1 MTKAA
6 AAPPD
11 QADRDRAL
19 QVNESFI
26 VQAPAGSGKTSLL
39 VERYLRLLAQVA
51 QPEEILAITFTRAA
65 AAEMKQR
72 VLLELQKDTSLT
84 QAIRD
89 KDRSLNWR
97 LSQNPQRM
105 KIQTIDSFATEIATQ
120 VPGSQSA
127 EGMRIEEQ
135 PAPLYLQAAQNT
147 LGRLF
152 SDDPSGLFVAEF
164 LAALDNNANTAE
176 RVLSA
181 MLAKR
186 DQWLD
191 VTGLITSLA
200 LSDDSA
206 IKQTMTRAVS
216 DLRREILST
225 VSAALT
231 PSDHEMI
238 HTLARETDK
247 QASLEAL
254 LPIILTQ
261 AGSIRKTVDRRQSE
275 AFTDSTLK
283 AQTVDWL
290 EGLRE
295 RKLEGL
301 LQTCAM
307 LPEIDE
313 DSDKVVATGV
323 TLALAASELETLLRK
338 RQTIDFT
345 GMLMRASQGLR
356 DEEGPTELAL
366 YWDYKIKHLLVDEF
380 QDTSRSQY
388 RFFCLLTDGWSAE
401 EGNTFFAV
409 GDPMQ
414 SIYRF
419 RDADVS
425 IFSQCW
431 KDGLPNVG
439 LQSIRLRAN
448 FRSSRGL
455 VDWNN
460 DLFGRLFPQSAL
472 PKLGAIPFSPAVA
485 QKTDSNAMGN
495 APAVQLHG
503 FTNEQLEAQ
512 AIANHVSALLKQ
524 HHAEEKYRIGIL
536 CRARTHLPNI
546 LRALQAA
553 NIAYTS
559 TDIDALSESP
569 VVTDLM
575 SLHTL
580 LLRPAEQLAWHAILR
595 SPMVGLSLNDL
606 EHFADAPDLEAY
618 TLQQAEVDPAVERFA
633 DALTWARPRLYEL
646 PITEVIEGCWMRLG
660 GVDAYPQ
667 SSLFQAQ
674 RWFDL
679 LESMG
684 ESALDPDAVQA
695 KTENLYAQDMG
706 QSPVQVMTIHKSKGL
721 EFTDVILPNL
731 GRQSRSEETDIM
743 LWRPNNDDLLIGI
756 KNDSVHNWLA
766 FEEKNRRENET
777 KRLLYVA
784 CTRAESSLWLSTA
797 SHSQRP
803 QGLAKYLP
811 PMAGEFRSSEKD
823 AEKQPLV
830 LPAMQGHL
838 AHLPP
843 SYQWNPGTLSDNKY
857 RSETAVDHDIEAD
870 EGGQTIAVETASEID
885 VDDRQNRFSLSV
897 GNLVHQALAHIALGY
912 RNGRVYDFDAVT
924 AYLEQQM
931 PRLDAHP
938 DQWQQVRE
946 VALLHI
952 DRTLKNPAGQW
963 LLEAH
968 VHGQVEW
975 PITIAV
981 DGVAK
986 RLVMDRVFFSRDSWW
1001 IVDYKTAEPDPNQAV
1016 ADFIAQE
1023 VSRYRGQLD
1032 QYSSALSALLSDRPE
1047 RFESSASSKA
1057 PIKTAL
1063 YFTALPLLE
1072 TLTTR
1077 LD

>member
-1 MTKAA
+1 MTKATTA
-6 AAPPD
+6 SPD

-19 QVNESFI
+19 QTNGSFI

-39 VERYLRLLAQVA
+39 VERYLRLLAQVT

-84 QAIRD
+84 HVIRA

-120 VPGSQSA
+120 IPGTQSA

-152 SDDPSGLFVAEF
+152 SDDPSGLFVTEF

-176 RVLSA
+176 RVLTA

-200 LSDDSA
+200 LSDYAA
-206 IKQTMTRAVS
+206 IKQTMIRAVS
-216 DLRREILST
+216 DLRREILSA

-254 LPIILTQ
+254 LPLILTQ
-261 AGSIRKTVDRRQSE
+261 TGSIRKTVDRRQSK
-275 AFTDSTLK
+275 AFTDSALK

-290 EGLRE
+290 EELRE
-295 RKLEGL
+295 RNLEGL
-301 LQTCAM
+301 LHTCAM
-307 LPEIDE
+307 LPQIDE

-338 RQTIDFT
+338 RQIIDFT

-380 QDTSRSQY
+380 QDTSHSQY

-425 IFSQCW
+425 IFGQCW
-431 KDGLPNVG
+431 EDGLPNVS
-439 LQSIRLRAN
+439 LEPIRLRAN
-448 FRSSRGL
+448 FRSSHEL

-460 DLFGRLFPQSAL
+460 DLFRRLFPQSAL

-485 QKTDSNAMGN
+485 QKTESDAMDN
-495 APAVQLHG
+495 TTVVQLNA
-503 FTNEQLEAQ
+503 FTNEQLEAE
-512 AIANHVSALLKQ
+512 AIANHVSALLMR

-536 CRARTHLPNI
+536 CRARTHLPSI

-569 VVTDLM
+569 VVTDLI
-575 SLHTL
+575 SLHKL
-580 LLRPAEQLAWHAILR
+580 LLRPAEQLAWHVILR
-595 SPMVGLSLNDL
+595 SPMIGLSLNDL
-606 EHFADAPDLEAY
+606 EHFADAPDLEAF
-618 TLQQAEVDPAVERFA
+618 TLQQAEIDPAVERFA
-633 DALTWARPRLYEL
+633 NALSWARPKLYEL

-667 SSLFQAQ
+667 SSMSQAQ

-684 ESALDPDAVQA
+684 EGALDPDAVQA
-695 KTENLYAQDMG
+695 KAKNLYAQDMS

-721 EFTDVILPNL
+721 EFTHVILPNL

-743 LWRPNNDDLLIGI
+743 LWRPSNDDLLIGI

-784 CTRAESSLWLSTA
+784 CTRAERSLWLSTA

-811 PMAGEFRSSEKD
+811 PMAGEFNSPEKD

-830 LPAMQGHL
+830 PPALQGHL
-838 AHLPP
+838 ARLPP
-843 SYQWNPGTLSDNKY
+843 NYQWNPGDRGDNKY
-857 RSETAVDHDIEAD
+857 PSEAAEESDIES
-870 EGGQTIAVETASEID
+870 GKVRQRMTVETASETV
-885 VDDRQNRFSLSV
+885 VDERQNRFSLSV

-912 RNGRVYDFDAVT
+912 RNGRVYDIDAVN
-924 AYLEQQM
+924 AYLERHL
-931 PRLDAHP
+931 PRLDAYP
-938 DQWQQVRE
+938 DQWQQVLAI
-946 VALLHI
+946 ALQHI
-952 DRTLKNPAGQW
+952 DKTLKNPAGQW
-963 LLEAH
+963 LLKAH
-968 VHGQVEW
+968 AHSRVEW
-975 PITIAV
+975 PITIAM
-981 DGVAK
+981 DGVAT
-986 RLVMDRVFFSRDSWW
+986 RFVMDRVFFYRDSWW
-1001 IVDYKTAEPDPNQAV
+1001 IVDYKTAEPNPNQAV
-1016 ADFIAQE
+1016 ADFVSQE

-1032 QYSSALSALLSDRPE
+1032 QYSSALSLLLSDRPE
-1047 RFESSASSKA
+1047 NFESSAMSTS

-1063 YFTALPLLE
+1063 YFTGLPLLKA
-1072 TLTTR
+1072 LPTR
-1077 LD
+1077 LE

>member
-1 MTKAA
+1 MTRES

-84 QAIRD
+84 EAIRD
-89 KDRSLNWR
+89 KDRSLNWH

-135 PAPLYLQAAQNT
+135 PDPLYLQAAQNT

-152 SDDPSGLFVAEF
+152 FDDPSGLLVAEF
-164 LAALDNNANTAE
+164 LAALDNNASTAE

-181 MLAKR
+181 MLGKR

-206 IKQTMTRAVS
+206 IKQTMTRAVC

-225 VSAALT
+225 VSAALM

-238 HTLARETDK
+238 HTLARETGN

-254 LPIILTQ
+254 LPLILTK

-275 AFTDSTLK
+275 AFTDSALK
-283 AQTVDWL
+283 GQTVDWL
-290 EGLRE
+290 EKLSE
-295 RKLEGL
+295 RKLESL

-313 DSDKVVATGV
+313 DTDVVVATGV
-323 TLALAASELETLLRK
+323 TLALAASELERLLRK
-338 RQTIDFT
+338 RHTIDFT

-356 DEEGPTELAL
+356 DEKGPTELAI

-388 RFFCLLTDGWSAE
+388 RFFCLLTEGWSAE

-431 KDGLPNVG
+431 EDGLPNVD
-439 LQSIRLRAN
+439 LQPIQLRAN

-472 PKLGAIPFSPAVA
+472 PKLGAIPFSPAVT
-485 QKTDSNAMGN
+485 QKTDSDAMSNAT
-495 APAVQLHG
+495 AVQLHG

-524 HHAEEKYRIGIL
+524 HHAEENYRIGIL

-546 LRALQAA
+546 LRALQSA

-580 LLRPAEQLAWHAILR
+580 LLRPAEHLAWYAILR
-595 SPMVGLSLNDL
+595 SPMIGLSLTDL
-606 EHFADAPDLEAY
+606 EHFADAPDREAY

-633 DALTWARPRLYEL
+633 DALSWARPRLYEL

-667 SSLFQAQ
+667 SSLPQAQ

-695 KTENLYAQDMG
+695 KTENLYAQDMS
-706 QSPVQVMTIHKSKGL
+706 QSPVKVMTIHKSKGL

-731 GRQSRSEETDIM
+731 GRRSRSEETDIM

-784 CTRAESSLWLSTA
+784 CTRAKSSLWLSTA

-811 PMAGEFRSSEKD
+811 PMAGEQSSSEKD

-838 AHLPP
+838 AQLPP
-843 SYQWNPGTLSDNKY
+843 SYQWNPGTLSNNNYLD
-857 RSETAVDHDIEAD
+857 ETTVEHDIEAD
-870 EGGQTIAVETASEID
+870 EGGRTIAVEAASELDI
-885 VDDRQNRFSLSV
+885 DDRQNRFSLSV

-912 RNGRVYDFDAVT
+912 CNGRVYNLDAVT
-924 AYLEQQM
+924 TYLEQQL
-931 PRLDAHP
+931 PKLDAYP
-938 DQWQQVRE
+938 DQWQRVTE

-975 PITIAV
+975 PITMAV

-986 RLVMDRVFFSRDSWW
+986 RLVMDRIFFSRDSWW
-1001 IVDYKTAEPDPNQAV
+1001 IVDYKTAEPDLNQAV
-1016 ADFIAQE
+1016 SDFIAQE

-1032 QYSSALSALLSDRPE
+1032 QYSRALSALLSDQPE
-1047 RFESSASSKA
+1047 RFEGSASTTA

-1063 YFTALPLLE
+1063 YFTALPRLE
-1072 TLTTR
+1072 TLPTR

>member
-6 AAPPD
+6 TAPPD
-11 QADRDRAL
+11 QAERDRAL
-19 QVNESFI
+19 QITDSFI

-51 QPEEILAITFTRAA
+51 HPEEILAITFTRAA

-72 VLLELQKDTSLT
+72 VLQELQKNTSLT

-120 VPGSQSA
+120 IPGSQSA

-152 SDDPSGLFVAEF
+152 SDDPSGVFVAEF

-176 RVLSA
+176 RVLSS

-191 VTGLITSLA
+191 VTALITSLA
-200 LSDDSA
+200 LSDGSA
-206 IKQTMTRAVS
+206 IEQTMTRAVS
-216 DLRREILST
+216 DLRREILAS

-238 HTLARETDK
+238 HTLARETGK
-247 QASLEAL
+247 QPSLEAL

-261 AGSIRKTVDRRQSE
+261 TGSIRKTVDRRQSE
-275 AFTDSTLK
+275 AFTDSALK

-290 EGLRE
+290 EELRE
-295 RKLEGL
+295 RNLESL

-313 DSDKVVATGV
+313 NSDKVIATGV

-401 EGNTFFAV
+401 GGNTFFAV

-431 KDGLPNVG
+431 ENGLPNVG
-439 LQSIRLRAN
+439 LQPIQLRAN
-448 FRSSRGL
+448 FRSSPGL
-455 VDWNN
+455 VNWNN
-460 DLFGRLFPQSAL
+460 DLFGRLFPRSAF
-472 PKLGAIPFSPAVA
+472 PKLGAIPFSSAVA
-485 QKTDSNAMGN
+485 QIPDSNVVGN
-495 APAVQLHG
+495 APAIHLQG
-503 FTNEQLEAQ
+503 FPNEQLEAR
-512 AIANHVSALLKQ
+512 AIANHVSALLKL

-546 LRALQAA
+546 LRALRAA
-553 NIAYTS
+553 NIGYTS

-580 LLRPAEQLAWHAILR
+580 LLRPAEKIAWHAILR
-595 SPMVGLSLNDL
+595 SPMIGLSLNDL
-606 EHFADAPDLEAY
+606 EHFANAPDLEAF
-618 TLQQAEVDPAVERFA
+618 TLQQAKVDPAVERFA
-633 DALTWARPRLYEL
+633 AAMSWARPRLYEL

-667 SSLFQAQ
+667 TSLSQAQ
-674 RWFDL
+674 HWFDL

-684 ESALDPDAVQA
+684 ESALDPDAVHA
-695 KTENLYAQDMG
+695 KTENLYAQDMSE
-706 QSPVQVMTIHKSKGL
+706 SPVQVMTIHKSKGL

-743 LWRPNNDDLLIGI
+743 LWRPNNDDLLIGL

-811 PMAGEFRSSEKD
+811 PMAGEFRSTEKD

-830 LPAMQGHL
+830 PPALQGHL
-838 AHLPP
+838 ARLPP
-843 SYQWNPGTLSDNKY
+843 SYQWNPEDFSDNNY
-857 RSETAVDHDIEAD
+857 GGEAATEHNIESG
-870 EGGQTIAVETASEID
+870 EVRQTMAVETDSEAD

-897 GNLVHQALAHIALGY
+897 GNLVHQALAHIALGH
-912 RNGRVYDFDAVT
+912 RNGRVYDIDAV
-924 AYLEQQM
+924 
-931 PRLDAHP
+931 
-938 DQWQQVRE
+938 
-946 VALLHI
+946 
-952 DRTLKNPAGQW
+952 
-963 LLEAH
+963 
-968 VHGQVEW
+968 
-975 PITIAV
+975 
-981 DGVAK
+981 
-986 RLVMDRVFFSRDSWW
+986 
-1001 IVDYKTAEPDPNQAV
+1001 
-1016 ADFIAQE
+1016 
-1023 VSRYRGQLD
+1023 
-1032 QYSSALSALLSDRPE
+1032 
-1047 RFESSASSKA
+1047 
-1057 PIKTAL
+1057 
-1063 YFTALPLLE
+1063 
-1072 TLTTR
+1072 
-1077 LD
+1077 